1 MRASPVAL
9 LIVYYIP
16 IVSANAYWD
25 AYATRIDSTRSNQGA
40 LTTTFTPPSSCF
52 TPTTQAYYGYP
63 SMIIGCPG
71 PGRNN
76 CCPPDW
82 NWNVYFSPG
91 VCPSGY
97 KACTL
102 PTTTQRK
109 ETTEICCPSNYACS
123 GQDWCVSSL
132 ETISTMTYTDSTLS
146 TESPAYAITATP
158 IQIRYKAAQSTI
170 IPIATPSFDLPM
182 PKHELDTREKV
193 GIGIGVPVAVG
204 LLGAV
209 LFFGWRRWREKGTKK
224 GVIEGPMGIG
234 SDLERE
240 WGGEHE
246 RARQIEREREIERAK
261 GVERE
266 VASGTQRT
274 NDVETASQ
282 RAMEMERAQRELD
295 NERDPP
301 PAYNR

>member
-1 MRASPVAL
+1 MRASSIAL
-9 LIVYYIP
+9 LILSYVPTI
-16 IVSANAYWD
+16 SANAYWD
-25 AYATRIDSTRSNQGA
+25 SYAIRIDSTRSNQGA

-63 SMIIGCPG
+63 SIIIGCPG
-71 PGRNN
+71 PGGSD

-109 ETTEICCPSNYACS
+109 ETTEICCPSNYACG

-146 TESPAYAITATP
+146 TESPVYAITATP

-170 IPIATPSFDLPM
+170 VPIATSSLDLPM

-193 GIGIGVPVAVG
+193 GIGIGVPAAVG

-209 LFFGWRRWREKGTKK
+209 LFFGWRRWRGKGSKK
-224 GVIEGPMGIG
+224 GAGEGSMGIG

-240 WGGEHE
+240 WGGE
-246 RARQIEREREIERAK
+246 REREREREAER
-261 GVERE
+261 GREGERE
-266 VASGTQRT
+266 MDRVTQRM

-282 RAMEMERAQRELD
+282 RAMEMERAQRELE

-301 PAYNR
+301 PAYNK